1 MKPALAASLLL
12 ASALLAGCGGGG
24 SSGSGPEA
32 SPATSS
38 PQLPSAVRP
47 SASSYDALRAW
58 TNLHSTTR
66 SWTVSGV
73 ASDGKSYELSL
84 TTAPGGS
91 MVFPVSGATA
101 TQTVFRNVLKEG
113 ATLVQDVTNE
123 QFLDAQYRLL
133 GARVTAPATPTTCS
147 KTEVI
152 AALPLA
158 GILAGTTGPLY
169 AATTLADCSATATP
183 LGTSYHT
190 WSVLDDGA
198 VVYFCVTSSNRFIGE
213 TSEQVSET
221 CIQTDASGTLG
232 AKARIRL
239 VLPGFNIT
247 ATN

>member
-1 MKPALAASLLL
+1 MRPALATAALL
-12 ASALLAGCGGGG
+12 ASTLLVACGGGG
-24 SSGSGPEA
+24 SSGSSPEA
-32 SPATSS
+32 SPAASS
-38 PQLPSAVRP
+38 PAIPPAGQP
-47 SASSYDALRAW
+47 SASGYDALRAW

-66 SWTVSGV
+66 SWTVTGV
-73 ASDGKSYELSL
+73 ASDSKSYELSL

-101 TQTVFRNVLKEG
+101 TQTVFRNVLKDG

-123 QFLDAQYRLL
+123 QFLDAQYRQL
-133 GARVTAPATPTTCS
+133 GARVTAPGSPATCS

-158 GILAGTTGPLY
+158 GSLAGTTGPLY

-190 WSVLDDGA
+190 WSVLDEGGI
-198 VVYFCVTSSNRFIGE
+198 VYFCVTSSNRFIGE
-213 TSEQVSET
+213 TSDQVSET
-221 CIQTDASGTLG
+221 CIQTDANGTLG

-239 VLPGFNIT
+239 VLPGFKVT

>member
-1 MKPALAASLLL
+1 MRPALAASVLL
-12 ASALLAGCGGGG
+12 ASTLLVACGGGG

-32 SPATSS
+32 NPATYSPA
-38 PQLPSAVRP
+38 QPSTRG
-47 SASSYDALRAW
+47 YDALRAW

-73 ASDGKSYELSL
+73 ASDSKSYELSL
-84 TTAPGGS
+84 STAPGGT

-101 TQTVFRNVLKEG
+101 TQTVFRNVMKEG

-123 QFLDAQYRLL
+123 QFIDAQYRQL
-133 GARVTAPATPTTCS
+133 GARVTAPGIPTTCS

-158 GILAGTTGPLY
+158 GSPAGTTGPLF
-169 AATTLADCSATATP
+169 AATTLADCSATATS

-190 WSVLDDGA
+190 WSVLDEAG
-198 VVYFCVTSSNRFIGE
+198 VVYFCVTSSNRFIGQ
-213 TSEQVSET
+213 TSDQVSET

-232 AKARIRL
+232 DKARIRL

>member
-1 MKPALAASLLL
+1 MRSVLAAWLLL
-12 ASALLAGCGGGG
+12 ASTLLVACGGGG
-24 SSGSGPEA
+24 SSGSSPPA
-32 SPATSS
+32 SSSSAIPPAG
-38 PQLPSAVRP
+38 QP

-66 SWTVSGV
+66 SWTVTGV
-73 ASDGKSYELSL
+73 ASDSKSYELSL
-84 TTAPGGS
+84 TTAPGGTA
-91 MVFPVSGATA
+91 VFPVSGATA
-101 TQTVFRNVLKEG
+101 TQSVFRNVLKDG

-123 QFLDAQYRLL
+123 QFLDAQYRQL
-133 GARVTAPATPTTCS
+133 GARVTAPGSPATCS

-158 GILAGTTGPLY
+158 GSLAGTTGPLY
-169 AATTLADCSATATP
+169 AATTLADCSATGTP

-190 WSVLDDGA
+190 WSVLNEGG

-213 TSEQVSET
+213 TSDQVSQT

-239 VLPGFNIT
+239 VLPGFSVT